1 MLKIKLVRLGK
12 KKQPLF
18 RIVVMPD
25 RSKMNGRYLDLL
37 GYYNPKTDPFT
48 LKLDREKYQSWLKK
62 GAQPTESLKLLV
74 KKIP

>member
-1 MLKIKLVRLGK
+1 MLKIKLVRVGK

-18 RIVVMPD
+18 RIAVMPD

-37 GYYNPKTDPFT
+37 GYYNPKTCPSL
-48 LKLDREKYQSWLKK
+48 LKLDKAKFAAWVKK
-62 GAQPTESLKLLV
+62 GAQPTQSLKFLM